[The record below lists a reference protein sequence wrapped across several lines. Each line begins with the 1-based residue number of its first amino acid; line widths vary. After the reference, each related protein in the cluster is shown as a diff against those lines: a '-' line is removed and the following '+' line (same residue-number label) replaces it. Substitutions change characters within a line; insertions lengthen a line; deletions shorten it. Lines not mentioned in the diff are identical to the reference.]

1 MYMKA
6 VIEMRKQLYV
16 YESSYRNVNL
26 DIYIWKQ
33 LNRYESDYS
42 NM

>member
-26 DIYIWKQ
+26 DIYIYIYMEAVKQ
-33 LNRYESDYS
+33 I
-42 NM
+42 